1 MSLDIKNAVISAFI
15 EIAAHKSVD
24 KITIKDLIERC
35 GISRQ
40 TFYYHFKDMADV
52 MEKVISL
59 ITQNAL
65 DKGLRA
71 ETPGE
76 SLQSFIDVTTKNSGL
91 FQKML
96 ESQRREQIELMLV
109 DALKTMI
116 REMIRDKIPRTAI
129 SYDDME
135 TTLAFYSYGILGVL
149 LEYYR
154 ESRADEAQLIQQ
166 LLQILS
172 GSLLVTSS

>member
-1 MSLDIKNAVISAFI
+1 MSLDIKTAVISAFI
-15 EIAAHKSVD
+15 DIAAHKSVD
-24 KITIKDLIERC
+24 KITIRDLIERC
-35 GISRQ
+35 NISRQ
-40 TFYYHFKDMADV
+40 TFYYHFKDMTDV
-52 MEKVISL
+52 MEKVIAM

-71 ETPGE
+71 ETPKE
-76 SLQSFIDVTTKNSGL
+76 SLQTFIDVATKNSRL

-116 REMIRDKIPRTAI
+116 REIIRDKIPHTTI
-129 SYDDME
+129 SYADME

-154 ESRADEAQLIQQ
+154 ESRADEAQLVQQ